1 VVCAKKGRLVS
12 KSFVTGE
19 NRRWCGLTVACL
31 LPLFFA
37 AAHFSPAPA
46 LAAPTPDRPTFEAD
60 VLPIFQARCL
70 VCHSEGA
77 PQKGLL
83 LGTRVA
89 LLRGGESG
97 PAIQP
102 GRSGKS
108 LLMDKIAG
116 QQMPPMD
123 PKLTPEEVDTIRRW
137 IDQGAPSEKDDAG
150 PVITEQD
157 VLPIF
162 QVRCVACHGKRE
174 QKGGLDLRT
183 LASRLKGGK
192 SGPAV
197 VPGKP
202 EESLIIQKLEAGNMP
217 PAGLQKEYFV
227 RTPTDGEVQTLR
239 AWIAGGC
246 LPAPEHAD
254 APQSTPVSEKDRQHW
269 AFQPPQRPKP
279 PKVEHRD
286 LVRNPIDTFL
296 LRKLE
301 DKGLSYSAE
310 AEPVTLLRR
319 AYLDLTG
326 MPPPPGEILAYL
338 NDKST
343 DRYERLVDRL
353 LDSPDY
359 GERWARHW
367 LDLAGYKETEG
378 YGEGAPARKF
388 AWRFRDYVIRAF
400 NSDKPY
406 NQFLTE
412 QIAGDEMADYSKQEV
427 TPELVERLAAT
438 GFLRTAADPTWEAEF
453 AFIDERMNV
462 IGDQVQILGSS
473 LMGLT
478 IGCAK
483 CHDHKYDPIPQRD
496 YYRMTAIL
504 QSSYDPYH
512 WLQPKGRMLD
522 IATESEKKRAAEH
535 NAPLEQEIKGLEQSL
550 EKHAAPFREKLL
562 EQRLANLPE
571 EVRRDLRALANTAE
585 SERTEVQ
592 KYLAEKFE
600 ETLDIEAEDLA
611 EEFAEFRTIGE
622 PVLKQLQAKRRELLP
637 KPEVRALLDD
647 KGEPPTSYLLR
658 RGNPLS
664 PGGPVEPGVPS
675 VLTVGLK
682 AYDVQKPWPGAE
694 TTGRRLALARWLT
707 QPNHPLTARVIVNQ
721 LWLRHFGR
729 GIVATP
735 DNFGRAGQSP
745 SHPEL
750 LDWLATDFVD
760 NGWSLKRM
768 HRLMVTS
775 GAYRQS
781 SRRDSNLSSA
791 DPENALLGR
800 MAMRRMD
807 AEQVYDTLLTATGR
821 LDPERFG
828 PPQETEVLETKE
840 VVAKGSKSGLRR
852 AIYVFQRPT
861 ETPTLLE
868 AYDFPEMSPNCLMRR
883 QSNVPTQ
890 ALQMMNSDQIWEFAR
905 YMAGRII
912 DEAGP
917 DRGRQVEQ
925 VFLRA
930 LSRPPTASETR
941 ESLAALEQ
949 LVGKWPER
957 LKQDRQ
963 DAPIEPTANW
973 LSLAGLCHTVIN
985 SAEFL
990 FID

>member
-1 VVCAKKGRLVS
+1 MSTESRRLKRQS
-12 KSFVTGE
+12 AANS
-19 NRRWCGLTVACL
+19 LTVL
-31 LPLFFA
+31 LVAIVWFPLA
-37 AAHFSPAPA
+37 GS
-46 LAAPTPDRPTFEAD
+46 AAPVPAHPTFEAD
-60 VLPIFQARCL
+60 ILPIFQSRCL

-77 PQKGLL
+77 PQKGLVL
-83 LGTRVA
+83 ASRVA
-89 LLRGGESG
+89 VLRGGKSG
-97 PAIQP
+97 PAIEP

-116 QQMPPMD
+116 RQMPPMD
-123 PKLTPEEVDTIRRW
+123 PRLTPEEIDTIRLW
-137 IDQGAPSEKDDAG
+137 IDQGARSEKDDAG
-150 PVITEQD
+150 PVVTEQD

-217 PAGLQKEYFV
+217 PAELQKEYFV
-227 RTPTDGEVQTLR
+227 RTPTDGEVATLK

-246 LPAPEHAD
+246 LPSPEHA
-254 APQSTPVSEKDRQHW
+254 QETPRVSEKDREHW
-269 AFQPPQRPKP
+269 AFQPPQHAKP
-279 PKVEHRD
+279 PSVEHRE
-286 LVRNPIDTFL
+286 LVQNPIDAFL

-301 DKGLSYSAE
+301 EKGLSYSAE
-310 AEPVTLLRR
+310 AEPLTLLRR
-319 AYLDLTG
+319 VYLDLTG
-326 MPPPPGEILAYL
+326 MPPRPEDIASYL
-338 NDKST
+338 DDKSR

-353 LDSPDY
+353 LDSPNY

-378 YGEGAPARKF
+378 YGEGAPERKF
-388 AWRFRDYVIRAF
+388 AWRFRDYVIRSL
-400 NSDKPY
+400 NNDKPY
-406 NQFLTE
+406 DQFLTE
-412 QIAGDEMADYSKQEV
+412 QIAGDEMADYSKREV
-427 TPELVERLAAT
+427 TPEVVERLAAT

-453 AFIDERMNV
+453 ALIDERMNV

-483 CHDHKYDPIPQRD
+483 CHDHKYDPISQRD

-512 WLQPKGRMLD
+512 WLQPKDRMLD
-522 IATESEKKRAAEH
+522 VAVESETKQVEEH
-535 NAPLEQEIKGLEQSL
+535 NTPIEKELKSLEESL
-550 EKHAAPFREKLL
+550 EKQAAPFREKLL
-562 EQRLANLPE
+562 EERLANLPE
-571 EVRRDLRALANTAE
+571 DVRRDVRALAGTKE

-592 KYLAEKFE
+592 KYLAEKFKE
-600 ETLDIEAEDLA
+600 VLDIEPDDLA
-611 EEFAEFRTIGE
+611 EKFADFRETSESLRKEIR
-622 PVLKQLQAKRRELLP
+622 AKRKALLP
-637 KPEVRALLDD
+637 KPQIRALLDD

-664 PGGPVEPGVPS
+664 PGEPVEPGVPA
-675 VLTVGLK
+675 VLTVGLEPYGLK
-682 AYDVQKPWPGAE
+682 QPWPGAE

-707 QPNHPLTARVIVNQ
+707 QPNHPLTARVIMNQ

-735 DNFGRAGQSP
+735 DNFGRAGQPP

-760 NGWSLKRM
+760 HGWSLKRM

-775 GAYRQS
+775 TAYRQS
-781 SRRDSNLSSA
+781 SRREGNLSA
-791 DPENALLGR
+791 VDPENALVGR
-800 MAMRRMD
+800 MALRRMD
-807 AEQVYDTLLTATGR
+807 AEQVYDSLLTATGR
-821 LDPERFG
+821 LDPKRFG
-828 PPQETEVLETKE
+828 PPQEVKILDSKE
-840 VVAKGSKSGLRR
+840 VVAETSKTGFRR

-861 ETPTLLE
+861 ETPTLLD

-890 ALQMMNSDQIWEFAR
+890 ALQMMNGAQIWEFAR
-905 YMAGRII
+905 FMAGRII
-912 DEAGP
+912 DDVGA
-917 DRGRQVEQ
+917 DRERQVEQ

-930 LSRPPTASETR
+930 LSRPPTESEKR
-941 ESLAALEQ
+941 ESLVALEQ
-949 LVGKWPER
+949 LVEEWPER
-957 LKQDRQ
+957 LKQDQQ
-963 DAPIEPTANW
+963 DAPIESSAKW

-985 SAEFL
+985 SAGFL

>member
-1 VVCAKKGRLVS
+1 MHTSLMSAA
-12 KSFVTGE
+12 
-19 NRRWCGLTVACL
+19 NRRSNGLSAACL
-31 LPLFFA
+31 LALLFA
-37 AAHFSPAPA
+37 AAQFSPSA
-46 LAAPTPDRPTFEAD
+46 LAAPTADRPTFEAD

-70 VCHSEGA
+70 VCHTEGA
-77 PQKGLL
+77 PQKGLVL
-83 LGTRVA
+83 ATRVA

-97 PAIQP
+97 PAIEP
-102 GRSGKS
+102 GRSGNS

-116 QQMPPMD
+116 RQMPPMD
-123 PKLTPEEVDTIRRW
+123 PKLTSEEVDTIRRW
-137 IDQGAPSEKDDAG
+137 IDQGAPSAKDDAG
-150 PVITEQD
+150 PVVTEQD

-197 VPGKP
+197 VPGNP

-217 PAGLQKEYFV
+217 PAELQKKYFV
-227 RTPTDGEVQTLR
+227 RTPTDGEVRTLK
-239 AWIAGGC
+239 AWIAAGC
-246 LPAPEHAD
+246 LPAPQQAEA
-254 APQSTPVSEKDRQHW
+254 ATQASSISEKDRQHW
-269 AFQPPQRPKP
+269 AFQPPQHPKP
-279 PKVEHRD
+279 PQVEHRN
-286 LVRNPIDTFL
+286 LVRNPIDAFL

-301 DKGLSYSAE
+301 EKGLSYSGE
-310 AEPVTLLRR
+310 AEPLTLLRR
-319 AYLDLTG
+319 VHLDLTG
-326 MPPPPGEILAYL
+326 MPPQPGEIAAYL
-338 NDKST
+338 EDKAP

-353 LDSPDY
+353 LDSPNY

-388 AWRFRDYVIRAF
+388 AWRFRDYVIRSL
-400 NSDKPY
+400 NNDKPY
-406 NQFLTE
+406 DQFLTE

-438 GFLRTAADPTWEAEF
+438 GFVRTAADPTWEAEF
-453 AFIDERMNV
+453 ALIDERMNV

-512 WLQPKGRMLD
+512 WLQPKDRMLD
-522 IATESEKKRAAEH
+522 VAPESEKKQVAEH
-535 NAPLEQEIKGLEQSL
+535 NAPIEQEIKSLEQSI

-562 EQRLANLPE
+562 EKRLANLPE
-571 EVRRDLRALANTAE
+571 DVKRDVRALANTPE
-585 SERTEVQ
+585 DKRTEVQ

-600 ETLDIEAEDLA
+600 DTLDIEAEDLA
-611 EEFAEFRTIGE
+611 EEFKEFGEIAEPI
-622 PVLKQLQAKRRELLP
+622 LKQTRAKRKELLP
-637 KPEVRALLDD
+637 KPQIRALLDD
-647 KGEPPTSYLLR
+647 KGAPPASYLLR
-658 RGNPLS
+658 RGSPLS
-664 PGGPVEPGVPS
+664 PGEPVEPGVPS
-675 VLTVGLK
+675 VLTVGLEPYK
-682 AYDVQKPWPGAE
+682 VQEPWPGAE

-721 LWLRHFGR
+721 MWLRHFGR

-735 DNFGRAGQSP
+735 DNFGRAGEPP

-750 LDWLATDFVD
+750 LDWLATDFVE

-775 GAYRQS
+775 SAYRQS
-781 SRRDSNLSSA
+781 SRRDGNLSSV
-791 DPENALLGR
+791 DPDNALLGR

-807 AEQVYDTLLTATGR
+807 AEQLYDTLLTATGR

-828 PPQETEVLETKE
+828 PPQETKTLDTKE
-840 VVAKGSKSGLRR
+840 VVAEGSKDGLRR

-905 YMAGRII
+905 FMAGRII
-912 DEAGP
+912 DDVGP
-917 DRGRQVEQ
+917 DRERQVEQ

-930 LSRPPTASETR
+930 LSRPPTESEKR
-941 ESLAALEQ
+941 EGMAALEQ
-949 LVGKWPER
+949 LAQNWPTR
-957 LKQDRQ
+957 LKQDKQ
-963 DAPIEPTANW
+963 DAPIEPTSKW
-973 LSLAGLCHTVIN
+973 LSLAGLCHTIIN